1 MKYRC
6 DLAISAVP
14 TDAGFV
20 VELVAQL
27 TGRLGTTPSWHRD
40 GTAPVDATAAVLLAD
55 HSRVALV
62 LHQHLWRHDER
73 TQHDATVL
81 RERIRRRPKSV
92 CVMALDSTPVPSW
105 LADAPCY
112 DVAALGRA
120 AAAEFVLDAIAS
132 AGGSVG
138 GAPVRKDD
146 GIVPEKRWPEPPTP
160 YLSQPR
166 AHSGLRHELDTLIRE
181 LKSAIAG
188 CRTVQPAGT
197 FDLRLLPH
205 RLVVQLDDVALSFS
219 WVAGRTP
226 TVTDGRLLV
235 IAWRNVAA
243 GIRGDPA
250 LKLAAPIHERTYI
263 AEGNAADDWRWR
275 ADDLSGRPY
284 STTNLAAEWLARV
297 NVERANG
304 VAIPL
309 RLVAEA
315 GARG

>member
-1 MKYRC
+1 MTYRC

-27 TGRLGTTPSWHRD
+27 AGRLGTAPTWQSD
-40 GTAPVDATAAVLLAD
+40 GTPPVDGTAAVLLAE

-73 TQHDATVL
+73 TQVDATVL
-81 RERIRRRPKSV
+81 RERIRKRPESV
-92 CVMALDSTPVPSW
+92 CVMALDSAPVPSW

-112 DVAALGRA
+112 DVAARGPS

-132 AGGSVG
+132 AGGLVG
-138 GAPVRKDD
+138 LAPERRKDD
-146 GIVPEKRWPEPPTP
+146 IASERRWPEPPTP

-166 AHSGLRHELDTLIRE
+166 AHSALRHELDTLIRE
-181 LKSAIAG
+181 LKSAIAA
-188 CRTVQPAGT
+188 CRTVQPEGT
-197 FDLRLLPH
+197 FELRLLPH
-205 RLVVQLDDVALSFS
+205 RLVAQLGDVGLSFS
-219 WVAGRTP
+219 WVTGRSS

-243 GIRGDPA
+243 GVRGNPA
-250 LKLAAPIHERTYI
+250 LKLAAPIDERTYI
-263 AEGNAADDWRWR
+263 AEGSAADEWRWR

-297 NVERANG
+297 SVERA
-304 VAIPL
+304 
-309 RLVAEA
+309 E
-315 GARG
+315 